1 MELDLLK
8 TFIIFAKSKN
18 ITEAAKLLRIS
29 QPAVSLQ
36 LQRLERT
43 VKHPLF
49 SQEGKRKVLTP
60 FGRAVFE
67 ELSPIL
73 GQVQGALEGVERRF
87 ADPASLSLRIG
98 ARAEILSRVVQ
109 RIQFPGAIQFVPLG
123 TQKAV
128 DQLLAHEID
137 IAISYLRPDLAHI
150 HARKVFSDRV
160 QWVCHKS
167 LMKNLTLEKAH
178 ASIDFMTETP
188 FLAYKPEAPF
198 LKEWFTHLGQASALK
213 KIRVHRICEDWNAIL
228 KLVEEEQGFS
238 LIPSSIEV
246 KSPSLQSKLLPTEA
260 LPEMTFYALYHFD
273 LMKIAAIEKTLSFG
287 S

>member
-1 MELDLLK
+1 MELDLLN

-18 ITEAAKLLRIS
+18 ITETAKLLRIT

-109 RIQFPGAIQFVPLG
+109 KIQFPGAIQFVPLG

-137 IAISYLRPDLAHI
+137 IAISYVRPDLTHI
-150 HARKVFSDRV
+150 HARKIFSDRV

-167 LMKNLTLEKAH
+167 LMKNLSIEKAH
-178 ASIDFMTETP
+178 ASVDFMTENALSCLQAP
-188 FLAYKPEAPF
+188 SAVPEGMVHPSRPNGGAQ
-198 LKEWFTHLGQASALK
+198 E
-213 KIRVHRICEDWNAIL
+213 IRVHRICEDWNAIL

-246 KSPSLQSKLLPTEA
+246 KSPSLHSKLLPTEA